1 MITIEQGHKIAND
14 ITIFGLE
21 EQPIS
26 DIFSLLEL
34 ANELYYNNEE
44 SILED
49 AEFDV
54 IYRYAK
60 NTEPTN
66 ALFLGVGSKVRG
78 GKVTL
83 PFQLG
88 SLDQIYEGEIQQ
100 WVKKWDLQADVGVVS
115 DKLDGASGL
124 VVYDSNGDF
133 QISYSRGNG
142 VEGADTSRHLSQMPS
157 VPKSIMTAGS
167 PIAVRGEVIISL
179 ENFPIIQSTIKTSGG
194 KQYKN
199 ARNMVSGLMNASSN
213 PQQAYK
219 FIDFIAYEI
228 VGSELSKK
236 EQLHLLVDLGF
247 LVVGWEDWRFNNIGD
262 DTLTTH
268 LINRKF
274 KSAYELDG
282 IVIDVN
288 DATKRASMNPTKS
301 TLNPAVAVKY
311 KVADASNYAEVIVEG
326 VTFSISKHGYLKPTI
341 QLTPT
346 NLEGVTISNCTGFN
360 AKFIK
365 DNKIG
370 EGAVVGLVRSGSVI
384 PFASKVI
391 APMPVENY
399 DDWFDAKIEEE
410 FGETHWTETGID
422 LVLDDADT
430 DVTAKYGRLVD
441 FFNTIDAPFLAEGH
455 LQTIFDMGFE
465 TPESVI
471 MLTKE
476 DLSSL
481 LNSKVMAKKIFIG
494 LREKLTNIPLY
505 KLMGAYPSFGRGIGV
520 RKMKA
525 LYDAFEGDMSLCE
538 SYSRIVAVTGFED
551 KTAKKVQGG
560 YAQFVEFLAEIGN
573 AVTIAPYEAPKSGKW
588 DGIVVV
594 FTEVRDKGCEAQII
608 NQGGKIG
615 SSVSGKTGL
624 LVAKDPEGLSGKAK
638 KARELG
644 IKIIT
649 LDELKELLA

>member
-1 MITIEQGHKIAND
+1 M
-14 ITIFGLE
+14 FGLE

-26 DIFSLLEL
+26 EIISLLEL
-34 ANELYYNNEE
+34 ADELYYNDEE
-44 SILED
+44 SFLSDTEY
-49 AEFDV
+49 DV

-66 ALFLGVGSKVRG
+66 TLFLGVGSMVRG
-78 GKVTL
+78 GKTTL
-83 PFQLG
+83 PFQMG

-100 WVKKWDLQADVGVVS
+100 WVKKWNLQSNKGVVS
-115 DKLDGASGL
+115 DKLDGASAM
-124 VVYDSNGDF
+124 VVYDSSGKF
-133 QISYSRGNG
+133 QIGYSRGDG
-142 VEGADTSRHLSQMPS
+142 LQGADLSRHLTQMSS
-157 VPKSIMTAGS
+157 VPKSIMTSGK
-167 PIAVRGEVIISL
+167 PFVVRGENIISL
-179 ENFPIIQSTIKTSGG
+179 ENFPKIQEVVKTSGG

-199 ARNMVSGLMNASSN
+199 PRNCVSGLMNASSN
-213 PQQAYK
+213 PLQAYK
-219 FIDFIAYEI
+219 YIDFIAYEI

-236 EQLHLLVDLGF
+236 EQLHLLADLGF
-247 LVVGWEDWRFNNIGD
+247 LVVSWEDWRFDSMD
-262 DTLTTH
+262 DGTLTTH
-268 LINRKF
+268 LINRKLN
-274 KSAYELDG
+274 SPWELDG

-288 DATKRASMNPTKS
+288 DAVKRASMNPTRS
-301 TLNPAVAVKY
+301 SLNPAIAVKY
-311 KVADASNYAEVIVEG
+311 KVADASNYAEVVVTD

-341 QLTPT
+341 QLVPT
-346 NLEGVTISNCTGFN
+346 DLVGVTISNCTGFN

-370 EGAVVGLVRSGSVI
+370 PGAIIGLVRSGMVI
-384 PFASKVI
+384 PFCTTVI
-391 APMPVENY
+391 KPMLVENY
-399 DDWFDAKIEEE
+399 DDWFDAKIKE
-410 FGETHWTETGID
+410 FGDTHWTATGID

-455 LQTIFDMGFE
+455 LQKIFDMGFE

-471 MLTKE
+471 MLTQE

-481 LNSKVMAKKIFIG
+481 LNSKIMAKKIFTG
-494 LREKLTNIPLY
+494 LREKLTNIPIY
-505 KLMGAYPSFGRGIGV
+505 KLMGAFPSFGRGIGV

-538 SYSRIVAVTGFED
+538 SYSKIVDVTGFED
-551 KTAKKVQGG
+551 KTATKVQNG
-560 YAQFVEFLAEIGN
+560 YAPFVAFLSEIGN

-594 FTEVRDKGCEAQII
+594 FTEVRDKNCEAQII

-638 KARELG
+638 KARDLG

-649 LDELKELLA
+649 LDELKELL